1 VARAGRRRAAAI
13 RHRGVTGGR
22 GAADAARMDAPA
34 RLSAPAASPPAG
46 AASAPAASAPPTAAP
61 PGQPPAR
68 AAAPESFDAW
78 VDRAIRRVAPISP
91 WAIQLLSMSP
101 DAQGT
106 DRVLRD
112 LIASDPALLARVIGT
127 ANTRAFNARGD
138 EVTQIAHAIQR
149 LGTREVWRLATVL
162 ALGSSAR
169 IRPALRPA
177 KRALWMHSFT
187 VAHAARALAESAA
200 RPGLDADRVFVAALL
215 HDIGLMVLLTIEPER
230 CIAMLAR
237 VADPAVGFSAAL
249 EAEVGLAPH
258 ARIGAEVCRRW
269 SLPEDLARLVGGHGA
284 VHPLDHAPADRAH
297 AAAIELGHQIAE
309 RIGAHPG
316 LHRRPERDDVPLLRT
331 YLRLTD
337 ARIDRVRMAVQDAG
351 PKIAAIAQTA

>member
-1 VARAGRRRAAAI
+1 MDARARLTAAVA
-13 RHRGVTGGR
+13 V
-22 GAADAARMDAPA
+22 
-34 RLSAPAASPPAG
+34 PPAG
-46 AASAPAASAPPTAAP
+46 AASAPAASGAAVAGAPGASS
-61 PGQPPAR
+61 AR
-68 AAAPESFDAW
+68 AATTESFEAW
-78 VDRAIRRVAPISP
+78 VDRAMRRVAPISP
-91 WAIQLLSMSP
+91 WAIRLLSMSP
-101 DAQGT
+101 DAPGS
-106 DRVLRD
+106 DRMLRQ

-162 ALGSSAR
+162 ALGSTAR

-187 VAHAARALAESAA
+187 VAHAARALAEAAA
-200 RPGLDADRVFVAALL
+200 RPGLDADKVFVAALL

-269 SLPEDLARLVGGHGA
+269 SLPDDLVRLVGGHGL
-284 VHPLDHAPADRAH
+284 VHPLDHAPADRSH

-309 RIGAHPG
+309 RITAHPG
-316 LHRRPERDDVPLLRT
+316 LHRRPERDDMPLLRT
-331 YLRLTD
+331 FLRLSE
-337 ARIDRVRMAVQDAG
+337 AQIDRVRMAVHDAG